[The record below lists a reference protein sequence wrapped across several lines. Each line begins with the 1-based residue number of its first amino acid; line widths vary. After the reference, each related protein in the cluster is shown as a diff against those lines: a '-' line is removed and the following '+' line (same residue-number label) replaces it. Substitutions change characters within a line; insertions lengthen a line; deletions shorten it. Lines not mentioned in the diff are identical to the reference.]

1 MSTIAHLVQ
10 TERKEVTIP
19 SFSHKDKKHLL
30 IEALSYIQ
38 KFKDKIVVIKYGG
51 AAMIEEELKVHFAQ
65 DIVLLQS
72 LGMRPVIVH
81 GGGPEVSRAME
92 RLGQKVS
99 FIDGLRVTSAE
110 NMKVAEMVL
119 SGTINKEIIA
129 HLNTFNGKA
138 VGVSGK
144 DGHLIEAHKKEHSG
158 GIDLGYVGQVGKT
171 NPELIH
177 VLLKENFLPVISPV
191 GLGVDGTTYNLNADT
206 VASSIA
212 VALKAH
218 KVIFITD
225 VNGIMINGQLK
236 SHLTAK
242 ELRQLITEGV
252 VSGGMV
258 PKSEAVLNAVTS
270 GVGSAHIINGTD
282 PHSVI
287 AELFTD
293 QGIGTKIVLE

>member
-1 MSTIAHLVQ
+1 
-10 TERKEVTIP
+10 
-19 SFSHKDKKHLL
+19 
-30 IEALSYIQ
+30 
-38 KFKDKIVVIKYGG
+38 
-51 AAMIEEELKVHFAQ
+51 MIEESLKVNFAQ

-92 RLGQKVS
+92 QLGQKVS

-144 DGHLIEAHKKEHSG
+144 DGHLLEAYKKENVG
-158 GIDLGYVGQVGKT
+158 GVDLGYVGGIKKI
-171 NPELIH
+171 NPELVSI
-177 VLLKENFLPVISPV
+177 LLKEGFLPVISPI
-191 GLGVDGTTYNLNADT
+191 GLGADGTTYNLNADT
-206 VASSIA
+206 VASRIA
-212 VALKAH
+212 TALNAH
-218 KVIFITD
+218 KIIFMTD
-225 VNGIMINGQLK
+225 VSGILMDDKLQ
-236 SHLTAK
+236 SRLTTK
-242 ELRQLITEGV
+242 EVNQLIEDGV
-252 VSGGMV
+252 IRGGMV
-258 PKSEAVLNAVTS
+258 PKVEAALHCITS
-270 GVGSAHIINGTD
+270 GVSSAHIINGTD

-293 QGIGTKIVLE
+293 KGTGTILVDD